1 MTDETLPPA
10 RAADILP
17 LRPRRPCP
25 ICGKDSQRDAYPFCS
40 KRCKD
45 IDLNSWLSGRYAIA
59 AVESE
64 DGGGDD
70 GDDGPA
76 QDR

>member
-1 MTDETLPPA
+1 MTDDTNPPA

-25 ICGKDSQRDAYPFCS
+25 ICGKDSQREAYPFCS

-45 IDLNSWLSGRYAIA
+45 IDLNSWLSGRYAIP
-59 AVESE
+59 AVES
-64 DGGGDD
+64 DD
-70 GDDGPA
+70 GVDAGDDDGPA

>member
-1 MTDETLPPA
+1 MTDDKTTPA

-45 IDLNSWLSGRYAIA
+45 IDLNSWLSGRYAIP

-64 DGGGDD
+64 DSDPVLDDD
-70 GDDGPA
+70 GAADD
-76 QDR
+76 R